1 MSVHSKPFWQRTL
14 FCVRTVYG
22 ALVTMSHF
30 NKEVFRFY
38 IDKPS
43 RLLSVMVC
51 KKQQRRDCDA
61 GRLCRVNS
69 DQYSERQIERG
80 KIFLCCA
87 ITNWLPRT
95 LVNSCLCLISISNWI
110 SALCVGSSL
119 KNTLTVMASWHFYL
133 IPTALMLWLPSFS
146 LQAPRFL
153 TSKGPGI
160 LHFPRST
167 LLSTQDLSKYT
178 PLMHSSG
185 SLVSSSQ
192 ISVILMSVAC
202 EWTKAHM
209 WGIWPLEKEGTLVG
223 LPGLR
228 NKTSPAAIQN

>member
-69 DQYSERQIERG
+69 DQYSERQKERKRG
-80 KIFLCCA
+80 KRFLCCA
-87 ITNWLPRT
+87 ITNWLPRA
-95 LVNSCLCLISISNWI
+95 LVNSCLCLISVSTEYLHCVWAPVSKTLSLLWPAGCNDAVGVTVASFLF
-110 SALCVGSSL
+110 SASP
-119 KNTLTVMASWHFYL
+119 M
-133 IPTALMLWLPSFS
+133 IPD
-146 LQAPRFL
+146 
-153 TSKGPGI
+153 K
-160 LHFPRST
+160 
-167 LLSTQDLSKYT
+167 
-178 PLMHSSG
+178 
-185 SLVSSSQ
+185 
-192 ISVILMSVAC
+192 
-202 EWTKAHM
+202 
-209 WGIWPLEKEGTLVG
+209 
-223 LPGLR
+223 
-228 NKTSPAAIQN
+228 